1 MRRALSVNCADP
13 IATHRGGSAAR
24 RIGGPLLCGLAILAG
39 PVLHAAA
46 PAPAVPA
53 EAEKDTSKALFDG
66 KTLKG
71 WKPADFYSQGE
82 IAVENGELVI
92 GAGQGGSGVTWTN
105 EFPSTNYEVSLEA
118 MRVDGSDFF
127 CGMTFRVGE
136 APCTL
141 ILGGWGGGVVGLSS
155 IDGLDA
161 SENSTSQYI
170 RFENKKWYSVRLRV
184 TDAAIRV
191 WLDDRKIIDQARAG
205 HKISIRW
212 EMDPCRP
219 FGLATWYTKA
229 ALRNIRLRA
238 LTAEEA
244 AEPKPGRPAG
254 SG

>member
-1 MRRALSVNCADP
+1 MNRIFSTASTA
-13 IATHRGGSAAR
+13 IIQAAR
-24 RIGGPLLCGLAILAG
+24 LLIFGAALAAGPLLTAAAEE
-39 PVLHAAA
+39 HAA
-46 PAPAVPA
+46 PAEAAPAAA
-53 EAEKDTSKALFDG
+53 ESERMRLLFDG

-82 IAVENGELVI
+82 ITVENGELVI
-92 GAGQGGSGVTWTN
+92 GEGQGGSGVVWTN
-105 EFPSTNYEVSLEA
+105 EFPSTNYEVSLDA
-118 MRVDGSDFF
+118 MRVEGSDFF
-127 CGMTFRVGE
+127 CGMTFRVGD

-170 RFENKKWYSVRLRV
+170 RFENKKWYGVRLRV

-191 WLDDRKIIDQARAG
+191 WLDDRKIIDQTRAG
-205 HKISIRW
+205 RKISIRW

-219 FGLATWYTKA
+219 FGMATWYTKA
-229 ALRNIRLRA
+229 ALRNIRLRL

-244 AEPKPGRPAG
+244 AEPKPGRPAARE
-254 SG
+254 